1 MKQITISINLKR
13 NILKLPSLLVYRRG
27 AELQLFIASHWT
39 VMLTEMEFSMFQKN
53 TIR

>member
-27 AELQLFIASHWT
+27 AELQL

-53 TIR
+53 IIR

>member
-13 NILKLPSLLVYRRG
+13 NIVKLPSLLVHRRG
-27 AELQLFIASHWT
+27 AELQL

-53 TIR
+53 IIR